1 MSKKTISLLLLA
13 ALLCTLLPV
22 QVFAADADS
31 SRLAGSDRIATALEI
46 CDAGWSSAN
55 TVVLAAADQANL
67 VDSLAAAS
75 LAGQESAPILL
86 TFKNSLA
93 SNVRTKIQN
102 LGATKVYVIGAIS
115 DSVVAQ
121 LREISGLSVEKLAGR
136 DRWATS
142 DAINAKLTGTQG
154 TFVIGYNAI
163 PDALSVGSFAAENH
177 YQIVLADAQGNVS
190 SAKLIGTVYIVG
202 GQGVV
207 KDISGATRFGGADR
221 YATNALVISGLGY
234 KFDRSYVANGV
245 SMVDALS
252 ASPLAAKYGAPIFLA
267 NGASVPALNNSNVKG
282 KLTAATKVIAL
293 GGTSAV
299 SQVAVNAFGS
309 AGTGGGTTPGAS
321 VNLSTIQSVEAVDA
335 SFDTRKD
342 NQYLQLK
349 VNNAVVTI
357 QQLESAGYDVELS
370 ASESVFGGTS
380 LSSDGKLNQQS
391 LQDLYDTG
399 AREFYYDANIYL
411 RSVLVGQSGSSTI
424 TLIDGRYTASGGIA
438 SYQFN
443 MIENQEGNL
452 NEVLNMT
459 SNKMVLGETFE
470 IVNVK
475 AATSSSGANTDVTS
489 TLELASSNSWVVD
502 VETSGN
508 SKLLHAV
515 GEGTSTITMRSG
527 TSSKTV
533 TITVLGNNDDGRV
546 LSRATPDVSVVKVTN
561 GGSDFLTLTLKDQ
574 YGDPYAGD
582 GAYIG
587 SRDTNFGGTY
597 RDSDDYFLVSF
608 EDSDTITTEGKSTL
622 RVDGTA
628 RGKRDVLIYGE
639 RYYGGGTY
647 KEVGRFAV
655 DVSSSTSSASSY
667 KAVASSSDFRNF
679 TLDRNKFEEKS
690 EMDFY
695 IMGYSSSGY
704 SLGPATINGTPTI
717 SGNSNLIEAI
727 DTTDGMTVRLVDT
740 DTNGE
745 VTLKTGKPTINVKVD
760 AGTSGQTKTVSVP
773 ITVVNTAPSV
783 TRASFRSITSIDSG
797 NVDLSEIISFSNVYT
812 SGLLGDGVLN
822 ARAAGTEYQLVELY
836 YTDGSI
842 EQVVG
847 YIKTNRKGVT
857 FNGNG
862 ESASDISIYT
872 GDDAGATVQFAL
884 TNPNAGTTVA
894 SLSVRINR

>member
-102 LGATKVYVIGAIS
+102 LGAAKVYVIGAIS

-142 DAINAKLTGTQG
+142 DAINAKLTGVQG

-190 SAKLIGTVYIVG
+190 SAKLVGTVYIVG

-252 ASPLAAKYGAPIFLA
+252 ASPLAAKYGAPIFLS
-267 NGASVPALNNSNVKG
+267 NGASVPALNNSNVKS
-282 KLTAATKVIAL
+282 KLTAATKVVAL

-357 QQLESAGYDVELS
+357 QQLESAGYDVEIS

-443 MIENQEGNL
+443 MIEDQEGRST
-452 NEVLNMT
+452 EVLNMT

-489 TLELASSNSWVVD
+489 TLELSSSNSWVVD

-546 LSRATPDVSVVKVTN
+546 LSRATPDVSSVKVTN
-561 GGSDFLTLTLKDQ
+561 GGSDFVTLTLKDQ

-587 SRDTNFGGTY
+587 SRDSNFGGTY
-597 RDSDDYFLVSF
+597 TDGEYFTVSF
-608 EDSDTITTEGKSTL
+608 EDSNTITTEGKSTL

-647 KEVGRFAV
+647 KEVGRFSV
-655 DVSSSTSSASSY
+655 DVSSSTSSASTY

-704 SLGPATINGTPTI
+704 SLGPATVDSLTV
-717 SGNSNLIEAI
+717 SGSSNLIEAT
-727 DTTDGMTVRLVDT
+727 DTSTGVTVRLIDE

-745 VTLKTGKPTINVKVD
+745 ITLKTGKPTVNVKVQD
-760 AGTSGQTKTVSVP
+760 GTSGRTKTVSVS

-783 TRASFRSITSIDSG
+783 TRGSFRSVSSIDSG
-797 NVDLSEIISFSNVYT
+797 NVDLSEIISFSNIYT

-822 ARAAGTEYQLVELY
+822 ARQAGTEYQLVELY

-857 FNGNG
+857 FSGSG
-862 ESASDISIYT
+862 DSASDISVYT